1 MRTTALI
8 SLCMALCWA
17 GCGAPQPPPAP
28 APEASP
34 ELPAPAPPAAG
45 TTLPDA
51 PLYDLAVGLEDQEG
65 AAISLDLYRGHP
77 VILSMFYASCRAA
90 CPMLI
95 SRTRAIEDQLSPAA
109 RAELRFL
116 FISFDPERDTPERL
130 RHAAVEQGLDLG
142 RWTLARP
149 AAPDVRLLSALL
161 GVKFNRLA
169 NGDYNHSSV
178 LVLVDRD
185 GRPVARMGSLAEDS
199 GPLLRE
205 AERLG
210 GS

>member
-1 MRTTALI
+1 M
-8 SLCMALCWA
+8 
-17 GCGAPQPPPAP
+17 GCTS
-28 APEASP
+28 SP
-34 ELPAPAPPAAG
+34 TGLAA
-45 TTLPDA
+45 
-51 PLYDLAVGLEDQEG
+51 
-65 AAISLDLYRGHP
+65 
-77 VILSMFYASCRAA
+77 
-90 CPMLI
+90 
-95 SRTRAIEDQLSPAA
+95 RTRAIEDQLSPTA